1 MFLVAQAEQLFGDT
15 EAAALPA
22 LLESGRL
29 PARISGL
36 PASARALLAA
46 SMHAQLDAPVLAVCP
61 DEAAAELFQK
71 DLSALLGQDV
81 PLLTARDYTF
91 YTVESVSRQTEQ
103 KRLSA
108 LYALAAGTAPAVVC
122 TVSGLLQR
130 AMPKEKLLQAAFE
143 IRDGSSLPPEDA
155 EDALLRCGYLRTA
168 QVEGPGQF
176 SRRGGILDFFSPAYP
191 QPVRVE
197 FWGDDVDSMGF
208 FDPESQRRTQPLDSC
223 RILPAAETL
232 PPLYPGGSAALG
244 EKLQKLA
251 GRAAAKKDSDTAQKL
266 AEALRADGE
275 KLCAD
280 CVLPAADRYMGFV
293 YDTFATALDYLAP
306 EAAVLIDQP
315 ARCAERAKEYTT
327 QLREDIALLVRSGTM
342 AARAEN
348 FYEPFA
354 DMMRRVQAWP
364 IVLADGLQL
373 GRSPIEARTLVS
385 LTAKQLP
392 SYGGSSQ
399 TAADDIA
406 HYRNLGYR
414 VVVLAGDMRRA
425 RILCEFLDGHG
436 IHAAADEHPDALP
449 EPGQCL
455 VTPGSLSAGIEFPY
469 ARLAILT
476 DTQIAASG
484 LRRAR
489 HKKQTNREK
498 INSYTDLSVGDLV
511 VHEYHGIGR
520 FAGIVQMPVDG
531 AVKDYIKISYAG
543 ADTLYVPATQLDLV
557 SKYIGAGEDR
567 PVKLSKMGGT
577 EWARTKTRAKA
588 AAKSMA
594 KELTA
599 LYAARSRTKGHA
611 FAPDSPW
618 QTEFEEH
625 FGYPETDDQLR
636 CIDEIKADME
646 KPVPMDRLL
655 CGDVGYGKTEVALR
669 AVMKC
674 VLDGRQAAIL
684 VPTTVLAQ
692 QHYQTAVQRFYGF
705 PVEIR
710 MLSRFCS
717 QGQIRQTLAD
727 MRSGKCDLV
736 IGTHKLLQKN
746 IEFKNLG
753 LLIVDE
759 EQRFGVA
766 QKEKL
771 KQIAGNVDVLTLSAT
786 PIPRTLNMAMSG
798 IRDMSVLDEAPGDR
812 FPVQTFV
819 MEYDDLIITEAIK
832 KELRRG
838 GQVFFLHNT
847 VDDIDGV
854 ALRLSNAIP
863 EARIA
868 VAHGQMDKERLSDIW
883 RGMVMGEIDILVSTT
898 IIESGVDVPNAN
910 TLIIDHADR
919 LGLSQLHQ
927 IRGRVGRSSR
937 RAYAYF
943 TYPPRLSLSEIATKR
958 LSAMREYTEFGSGFK
973 IALRDLEIRGAGNI
987 LGAEQHGQL
996 DAIGYDLY
1004 VKILNDAVLEEK
1016 GEAPKPKFESKVDV
1030 NIDAY
1035 LPEKYIKSESQRM
1048 DIYKK
1053 IAHIECADDLDD
1065 LADELQDRFG
1075 EIPRQAD
1082 TLMYVSLAR
1091 SLASQA
1097 RIPTI
1102 SQKGQ
1107 IISIIPERF
1116 DPVKWAE
1123 ASAKANI
1130 RLTFQMAGRG
1140 CVNYKVK
1147 DSRPLYDVCT
1157 LLETYLE
1164 VLKPTEAETQKK

>member
-1 MFLVAQAEQLFGDT
+1 M
-15 EAAALPA
+15 
-22 LLESGRL
+22 
-29 PARISGL
+29 
-36 PASARALLAA
+36 
-46 SMHAQLDAPVLAVCP
+46 
-61 DEAAAELFQK
+61 
-71 DLSALLGQDV
+71 
-81 PLLTARDYTF
+81 
-91 YTVESVSRQTEQ
+91 
-103 KRLSA
+103 
-108 LYALAAGTAPAVVC
+108 
-122 TVSGLLQR
+122 
-130 AMPKEKLLQAAFE
+130 
-143 IRDGSSLPPEDA
+143 
-155 EDALLRCGYLRTA
+155 
-168 QVEGPGQF
+168 
-176 SRRGGILDFFSPAYP
+176 
-191 QPVRVE
+191 
-197 FWGDDVDSMGF
+197 
-208 FDPESQRRTQPLDSC
+208 
-223 RILPAAETL
+223 
-232 PPLYPGGSAALG
+232 
-244 EKLQKLA
+244 
-251 GRAAAKKDSDTAQKL
+251 
-266 AEALRADGE
+266 
-275 KLCAD
+275 
-280 CVLPAADRYMGFV
+280 
-293 YDTFATALDYLAP
+293 
-306 EAAVLIDQP
+306 
-315 ARCAERAKEYTT
+315 
-327 QLREDIALLVRSGTM
+327 
-342 AARAEN
+342 
-348 FYEPFA
+348 
-354 DMMRRVQAWP
+354 
-364 IVLADGLQL
+364 
-373 GRSPIEARTLVS
+373 
-385 LTAKQLP
+385 
-392 SYGGSSQ
+392 
-399 TAADDIA
+399 
-406 HYRNLGYR
+406 
-414 VVVLAGDMRRA
+414 
-425 RILCEFLDGHG
+425 
-436 IHAAADEHPDALP
+436 
-449 EPGQCL
+449 
-455 VTPGSLSAGIEFPY
+455 
-469 ARLAILT
+469 
-476 DTQIAASG
+476 
-484 LRRAR
+484 
-489 HKKQTNREK
+489 
-498 INSYTDLSVGDLV
+498 
-511 VHEYHGIGR
+511 
-520 FAGIVQMPVDG
+520 
-531 AVKDYIKISYAG
+531 
-543 ADTLYVPATQLDLV
+543 
-557 SKYIGAGEDR
+557 
-567 PVKLSKMGGT
+567 
-577 EWARTKTRAKA
+577 
-588 AAKSMA
+588 
-594 KELTA
+594 
-599 LYAARSRTKGHA
+599 
-611 FAPDSPW
+611 
-618 QTEFEEH
+618 
-625 FGYPETDDQLR
+625 
-636 CIDEIKADME
+636 
-646 KPVPMDRLL
+646 
-655 CGDVGYGKTEVALR
+655 
-669 AVMKC
+669 
-674 VLDGRQAAIL
+674 
-684 VPTTVLAQ
+684 
-692 QHYQTAVQRFYGF
+692 
-705 PVEIR
+705 
-710 MLSRFCS
+710 
-717 QGQIRQTLAD
+717 
-727 MRSGKCDLV
+727 
-736 IGTHKLLQKN
+736 
-746 IEFKNLG
+746 
-753 LLIVDE
+753 
-759 EQRFGVA
+759 
-766 QKEKL
+766 
-771 KQIAGNVDVLTLSAT
+771 LTLSAT

-798 IRDMSVLDEAPGDR
+798 IRDMSVLDEAPGDG

-1053 IAHIECADDLDD
+1053 IAHIECAADLDD

-1157 LLETYLE
+1157 LLETYLD